1 MTKRSKRIWLTA
13 LTSVVLIAVT
23 AVIVVRI
30 PGYGPKDWLAVYL
43 GEHLKSVP
51 DDLVAAEMRQI
62 ATLDEVGLS
71 ILLDGLG
78 SPRPSVAEAAAAILH
93 EQLDGWTKLPRERSS
108 RPVAIIARGLAR
120 RIDDWPVA
128 ARSAAADLALRILD
142 WPIDNRQVL
151 CATLIADCEHVLR
164 VQQGRTVSAAGVVAN
179 VQHSP
184 AEGTVSQEV
193 LRVAPSPTRAS
204 WATSSLP
211 GGDLPIAEIEL
222 SPSPTSLATVPTPHP
237 ARKGEPALLPTPTPT
252 PTPTPEPG
260 PAVGSS
266 SDEARLPETP
276 TPTDTTP
283 TDLRSWN
290 SPPDEPASVRPLS
303 GTTSNDSAVDLETLS
318 DLDLIRS
325 LAARDSELTRQAE
338 AALQRRGFR
347 KMDLALAHQLASPD
361 VAKCQQLAESV
372 GRLPAGAG
380 RWLIWLSQDPDS
392 AVRKAAVSLM
402 VTAQD
407 PSVQQRLRI
416 MENAE
421 ADEEVREQLQR
432 WREMAK

>member
-1 MTKRSKRIWLTA
+1 MTI
-13 LTSVVLIAVT
+13 
-23 AVIVVRI
+23 
-30 PGYGPKDWLAVYL
+30 GPL
-43 GEHLKSVP
+43 
-51 DDLVAAEMRQI
+51 R
-62 ATLDEVGLS
+62 
-71 ILLDGLG
+71 
-78 SPRPSVAEAAAAILH
+78 
-93 EQLDGWTKLPRERSS
+93 
-108 RPVAIIARGLAR
+108 
-120 RIDDWPVA
+120 
-128 ARSAAADLALRILD
+128 RSAAADLALRILD

-151 CATLIADCEHVLR
+151 RATLIADCEHVLR
-164 VQQGRTVSAAGVVAN
+164 VQQGRSVSAAGVVAN

-184 AEGTVSQEV
+184 AEGTVSQEA

-222 SPSPTSLATVPTPHP
+222 PSSPTSLATVPTPHP
-237 ARKGEPALLPTPTPT
+237 AQKGEPALLPTPTPV
-252 PTPTPEPG
+252 PTQEPG
-260 PAVGSS
+260 PAAESS
-266 SDEARLPETP
+266 SDEARLAETP

-325 LAARDSELTRQAE
+325 LAAHDSELTRQAE

-361 VAKCQQLAESV
+361 VAKRQQLAESV